1 MSTIE
6 ARAYR
11 RCIPFYT
18 IDQNQPFSEAR
29 FHIISKDFGEE
40 SPGDRDKLDWLAGG
54 GGFRGTAIVSASG
67 PVAAVLFVC
76 AERGR
81 NVKITLVPSAVS
93 VGEGGRGSFVTAYVI
108 DEIVAIDA
116 GGLGFLGDLEAQ
128 TRIEHVFLT
137 HSHLDHIA
145 SLPMFLETV
154 FRSSDRCVTV
164 YASDDTLACLRR
176 DVFNDRLWPDFLRMS
191 ENGLPFL
198 KVEVLEPGRAV
209 EVAGLRLTPIP
220 VDHVVPTLGF
230 LVEAP
235 GVAVAIPSD
244 TGPTTSF
251 WRIASQAAD
260 LKAVFLD
267 ASFPDAMES
276 LALVS
281 KHLTP
286 RMFAAEAAKLARAVP
301 IFAVHIKPRYY
312 DTVVAELL
320 ALDLHDIHVGHPGQT
335 YVFS

>member
-1 MSTIE
+1 
-6 ARAYR
+6 
-11 RCIPFYT
+11 
-18 IDQNQPFSEAR
+18 
-29 FHIISKDFGEE
+29 
-40 SPGDRDKLDWLAGG
+40 
-54 GGFRGTAIVSASG
+54 
-67 PVAAVLFVC
+67 
-76 AERGR
+76 
-81 NVKITLVPSAVS
+81 
-93 VGEGGRGSFVTAYVI
+93 VI
-108 DEIVAIDA
+108 DDVVAVDA
-116 GGLGFLGDLEAQ
+116 GGLGFLGDLAAQ
-128 TRIEHVFLT
+128 VRVEHIFLT

-176 DVFNDRLWPDFLRMS
+176 DVFNNRIWPDFFALS
-191 ENGLPFL
+191 EKGTPFL
-198 KVEVLEPGRAV
+198 RIEILEARCPV

-251 WRIASQAAD
+251 WTIAEAAPN

-267 ASFPDAMES
+267 ASFPNAMED
-276 LALVS
+276 LAFAS

-286 RMFAAEAAKLARAVP
+286 RLFAAESEKLARAVP
-301 IFAVHIKPRYY
+301 FFAVHIKPRYY
-312 DTVVAELL
+312 DAVVAELN
-320 ALDLHDIHVGHPGQT
+320 ALNLDRVHIGRPGET
-335 YVFS
+335 YVFP